1 MGGVG
6 SWTAEA
12 LARSGVG
19 ALTLV
24 DLDVVCVTNVNRQV
38 LATDASVGASKAD
51 TMAARVRDINPLCD
65 VTIVRDFVSEAN
77 VEAILGLENRNDNRR
92 DDVDE
97 TIDFVVDAIDA
108 ERDKA
113 AVIACCVHHR
123 VPVIT
128 VGGSKRSRATNW
140 RHFSVRGA

>member
-6 SWTAEA
+6 SWAAEA

-77 VEAILGLENRNDNRR
+77 VEAILGLESLL
-92 DDVDE
+92 
-97 TIDFVVDAIDA
+97 
-108 ERDKA
+108 
-113 AVIACCVHHR
+113 VIAATTTPAR
-123 VPVIT
+123 LTSSSTPST
-128 VGGSKRSRATNW
+128 PRRTRPPSSRAASTI
-140 RHFSVRGA
+140 ACP